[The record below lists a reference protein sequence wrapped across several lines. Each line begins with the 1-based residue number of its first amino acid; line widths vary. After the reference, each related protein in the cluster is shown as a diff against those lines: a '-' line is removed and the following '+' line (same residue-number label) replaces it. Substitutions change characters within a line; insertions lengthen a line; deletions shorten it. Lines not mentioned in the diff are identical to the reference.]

1 LAEIAV
7 RRRIA
12 RDQPKVFTAGM
23 TETNQTLLARTALHD
38 AAAPAAAVPAPSP
51 ATLPDAQAC
60 WAALRRRDRAFNG
73 RFYFSVRTTGVYC
86 LPSCGARA
94 PRRENVA
101 FHASCEAAEAAGFRP
116 CKRCRPR
123 EWLVDRGLSRAVAKA
138 CRLLDDTD
146 ADAAPS
152 LDGVAR
158 KVGLTA
164 STLTRRFQ
172 RELGVSPRDWLAARK
187 TDRFKAALKSGDSV
201 TEALY
206 GAGYGSSSRVY
217 ENSDKVLGMTPATYR
232 KGGAGARIAY
242 AIADSDHGRV
252 LVGATH
258 KGIAAV
264 YLGDS
269 DATLAE
275 DLHRNFPAAEIV
287 PDDGTLAPRV
297 KAVLARLDGRKPSA
311 IDAADLPLDIVG
323 TAFQWRVWKALTEI
337 PAGDTLTYGAIAERL
352 GEPGAARAVGRAC
365 ARNPVAVVVPC
376 HRAVGSGGLTGYRWG
391 VARKQKLLAAEKRRA
406 MR

>member
-1 LAEIAV
+1 MSRSFFAPSRATPREAV
-7 RRRIA
+7 
-12 RDQPKVFTAGM
+12 
-23 TETNQTLLARTALHD
+23 
-38 AAAPAAAVPAPSP
+38 VPAPAMS
-51 ATLPDAQAC
+51 ASDGDMPDAEAC

-73 RFYFSVRTTGVYC
+73 RFYFAVRTTGVYC
-86 LPSCGARA
+86 LPSCGART

-123 EWLVDRGLSRAVAKA
+123 EWLTDKGLSRAVATA
-138 CRLLDDTD
+138 CRLLDDID
-146 ADAAPS
+146 ADTPPS
-152 LDGVAR
+152 LEAIAR
-158 KVGLTA
+158 KVGITA

-187 TDRFKAALKSGDSV
+187 TGRFKAALKSGESV

-217 ENSDKVLGMTPATYR
+217 ENADKVLGMTPATYR

-252 LVGATH
+252 LVGATR

-264 YLGDS
+264 YLGDN
-269 DATLAE
+269 DTKLAD
-275 DLHRNFPAAEIV
+275 DLLRDFPAAEIV
-287 PDDGTLAPRV
+287 RDNDALEPRV

-311 IDAADLPLDIVG
+311 IDAVDLPLDIVG
-323 TAFQWRVWKALTEI
+323 TAFQWRVWKALTDI
-337 PAGDTLTYGAIAERL
+337 PVGETLTYGAIAERL

-365 ARNPVAVVVPC
+365 ATNPVAIVVPC
-376 HRAVGSGGLTGYRWG
+376 HRAVGASGALTGYRWG
-391 VARKQKLLAAEKRRA
+391 VDRKRKILAEEKRRA
-406 MR
+406 AR

>member
-1 LAEIAV
+1 MSRSFFAPSRATLREAV
-7 RRRIA
+7 V
-12 RDQPKVFTAGM
+12 P
-23 TETNQTLLARTALHD
+23 
-38 AAAPAAAVPAPSP
+38 APAASASDGDM
-51 ATLPDAQAC
+51 PDAEAC
-60 WAALRRRDRAFNG
+60 WVALRRRDRAFNG
-73 RFYFSVRTTGVYC
+73 RFYFAVRTTGVYC
-86 LPSCGARA
+86 LPSCGART

-101 FHASCEAAEAAGFRP
+101 FHPSCEAAEAAGFRP

-123 EWLVDRGLSRAVAKA
+123 EWLTGKGLSRAVATA
-138 CRLLDDTD
+138 CRLLDDID
-146 ADAAPS
+146 ADTPPS
-152 LDGVAR
+152 LEAIAR
-158 KVGLTA
+158 KVGITA

-187 TDRFKAALKSGDSV
+187 TGRFKAALKSGESV

-217 ENSDKVLGMTPATYR
+217 ENADKVLGMTPATYR

-264 YLGDS
+264 YLGDN
-269 DATLAE
+269 DTKLAD
-275 DLHRNFPAAEIV
+275 DLHRDFPAAEIV
-287 PDDGTLAPRV
+287 RDNDALEPRV

-311 IDAADLPLDIVG
+311 IDAVDLPLDIVG
-323 TAFQWRVWKALTEI
+323 TAFQWRVWKALTDI
-337 PAGDTLTYGAIAERL
+337 PVGETLTYGAIAERL

-365 ARNPVAVVVPC
+365 ATNPVAIVVPC
-376 HRAVGSGGLTGYRWG
+376 HRAVGASGALTGYRWG
-391 VARKQKLLAAEKRRA
+391 VDRKRKILAEEKRRA
-406 MR
+406 AR

>member
-1 LAEIAV
+1 
-7 RRRIA
+7 
-12 RDQPKVFTAGM
+12 VFTAGM
-23 TETNQTLLARTALHD
+23 TDMNRALSVPSRAALRD
-38 AAAPAAAVPAPSP
+38 AAAPAAATVVENDVAI
-51 ATLPDAQAC
+51 PDAGSC
-60 WAALRRRDRAFNG
+60 WEALRQRDRGFNG
-73 RFYFSVRTTGVYC
+73 RFYFSVKTTGVYC
-86 LPSCGARA
+86 LPSCGART

-101 FHASCEAAEAAGFRP
+101 FHASCAAAEAAGFRP

-123 EWLVDRGLSRAVAKA
+123 EWIIDKGLSRAVATA
-138 CRLLDDTD
+138 CRLLDAVDSDET
-146 ADAAPS
+146 PS
-152 LDGVAR
+152 LEAVAR
-158 KVGLTA
+158 KVGVTA

-187 TDRFKAALKSGDSV
+187 TGRFKAALKSGDSV

-242 AIADSDHGRV
+242 AIAGSDHGRV

-258 KGIAAV
+258 RGIAAV

-269 DATLAE
+269 DTKLAD
-275 DLHRNFPAAEIV
+275 DLHRDFPAAEIV
-287 PDDGTLAPRV
+287 PDDGALGPRV
-297 KAVLARLDGRKPSA
+297 QAVLARLDGRKPSA
-311 IDAADLPLDIVG
+311 IDAVDLPLDIVG

-337 PAGDTLTYGAIAERL
+337 PAGQTLTYGAIAERL

-365 ARNPVAVVVPC
+365 ATNPVAVVVPC
-376 HRAVGSGGLTGYRWG
+376 HRAVGSSGALTGYRWG
-391 VARKQKLLAAEKRRA
+391 VDRKRKILAEEKRRA
-406 MR
+406 VQ